1 MLSLSSLV
9 GSEELVLSGSG
20 VLTNKNVG
28 TGTFSLGSLALGN
41 ALGDG
46 SGLASNYT
54 FTGGT
59 ELASITA
66 RALTIS
72 AAGVNRVYDGT
83 TSATV
88 TLSDTRVTNDVLV
101 LTDNS
106 TAASFDTK
114 DVGTGKAVTV
124 TGLRLTGTDKD
135 NYTLSSATAA
145 TTANI
150 TPYVVSLSGSR
161 IYDGSTTASSSML
174 SLSSLVGSEELVLS
188 GSGVLTNKNV
198 GTGTFS
204 LGSLALGNAL
214 GDGSGLASNYTF
226 TGGTELASITARAL
240 TISAAGV
247 NRVYD
252 GTTSATVT
260 LSDTRVTGD
269 SFTDSYTSASFLTKD
284 VGMGKSVMVM
294 GLSFSGS
301 DAGNYALANSTAET
315 TADITVDTKTIVASS
330 NNNSLRDSS
339 VGMTANLIISS
350 PSHSSSEVVSQMAKI
365 PVDSILLV
373 RPVLIP
379 GPAHG
384 HRFSVRDEASN
395 LWPAGN

>member
-1 MLSLSSLV
+1 M
-9 GSEELVLSGSG
+9 
-20 VLTNKNVG
+20 
-28 TGTFSLGSLALGN
+28 
-41 ALGDG
+41 
-46 SGLASNYT
+46 
-54 FTGGT
+54 
-59 ELASITA
+59 
-66 RALTIS
+66 
-72 AAGVNRVYDGT
+72 
-83 TSATV
+83 
-88 TLSDTRVTNDVLV
+88 
-101 LTDNS
+101 
-106 TAASFDTK
+106 
-114 DVGTGKAVTV
+114 
-124 TGLRLTGTDKD
+124 
-135 NYTLSSATAA
+135 SSATAA

>member
-1 MLSLSSLV
+1 M
-9 GSEELVLSGSG
+9 
-20 VLTNKNVG
+20 
-28 TGTFSLGSLALGN
+28 
-41 ALGDG
+41 
-46 SGLASNYT
+46 
-54 FTGGT
+54 
-59 ELASITA
+59 
-66 RALTIS
+66 
-72 AAGVNRVYDGT
+72 
-83 TSATV
+83 ATV
-88 TLSDTRVTNDVLV
+88 TLSDNRVVGDTFTDSYSSAAFLTKDAATGKSVTASGLSLAGIDASNYTLTNATAATTANIAARALIIGATGVNRTYDGTTAATVT
-101 LTDNS
+101 LTDNRVS
-106 TAASFDTK
+106 GDTFTDSYTNASFLTK
-114 DVGTGKAVTV
+114 DAATGKSVTA
-124 TGLRLTGTDKD
+124 TGLSFSGADAG

-145 TTANI
+145 TTA
-150 TPYVVSLSGSR
+150 
-161 IYDGSTTASSSML
+161 
-174 SLSSLVGSEELVLS
+174 
-188 GSGVLTNKNV
+188 
-198 GTGTFS
+198 
-204 LGSLALGNAL
+204 
-214 GDGSGLASNYTF
+214 
-226 TGGTELASITARAL
+226 SIAARSL

-247 NRVYD
+247 NRTYD

-260 LSDTRVTGD
+260 LTDNRVSGD

-284 VGMGKSVMVM
+284 AALGKSVTAT
-294 GLSFSGS
+294 GLSFSGA

>member
-1 MLSLSSLV
+1 M
-9 GSEELVLSGSG
+9 
-20 VLTNKNVG
+20 
-28 TGTFSLGSLALGN
+28 
-41 ALGDG
+41 
-46 SGLASNYT
+46 
-54 FTGGT
+54 
-59 ELASITA
+59 
-66 RALTIS
+66 
-72 AAGVNRVYDGT
+72 
-83 TSATV
+83 
-88 TLSDTRVTNDVLV
+88 TLSDTRVTNDVL
-101 LTDNS
+101 TDNL
-106 TAASFDTK
+106 TAATFDTK

-124 TGLRLTGTDKD
+124 TGLSLTGTDAA

-161 IYDGSTTASSSML
+161 IYDGTTTASSSML
-174 SLSSLVGSEELVLS
+174 SLSPLVGSETLLLS
-188 GSGVLTNKNV
+188 GSGVLGDKNV
-198 GTGTFS
+198 GTGKTFS
-204 LGSLALGNAL
+204 LGSLALGN
-214 GDGSGLASNYTF
+214 GSGLASNYTF

-240 TISAAGV
+240 TISAAASD
-247 NRVYD
+247 RIYD
-252 GTTSATVT
+252 GSTAAAVT